1 MIQMEDSTSQV
12 KQEILRLIAQCQ
24 TLELATA
31 SNEGIPCAS
40 YAPYVHGEEFTFY
53 VFLSDLAQ
61 HTANISANSNVS
73 AMVIEDESMSQN
85 LFARN
90 RLVLECTAT
99 RLDRNS
105 DEFARWIKP
114 YRERFGA
121 IVDTMLQL
129 ADFNLYSLDP
139 SRGVL
144 VKGFGQAYRIS
155 GDSMNEI
162 KHITNPAR
170 EIEKSKQ

>member
-1 MIQMEDSTSQV
+1 
-12 KQEILRLIAQCQ
+12 
-24 TLELATA
+24 
-31 SNEGIPCAS
+31 
-40 YAPYVHGEEFTFY
+40 
-53 VFLSDLAQ
+53 
-61 HTANISANSNVS
+61 
-73 AMVIEDESMSQN
+73 MVIEDESMSQN

-90 RLVLECTAT
+90 RLVLECKAT

-139 SRGVL
+139 SQGVF

-155 GDSMNEI
+155 GDSMNKI